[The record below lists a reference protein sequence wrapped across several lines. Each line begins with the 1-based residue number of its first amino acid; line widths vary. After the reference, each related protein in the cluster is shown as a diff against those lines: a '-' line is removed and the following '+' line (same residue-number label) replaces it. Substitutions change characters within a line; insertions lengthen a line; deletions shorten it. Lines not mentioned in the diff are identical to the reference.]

1 MEKKH
6 VIIDCDPGA
15 DDALALMLALNSE
28 ELIIHGVT
36 VVAGNRDVDR
46 CGENAMKVMEHY
58 GRTDIPVAK
67 GAEKPLK
74 RTLCL
79 DDIYSGRDGMAE
91 TFLPYQGTPCS
102 GINAAALIIETASKY
117 PGKLTVISTAPM
129 TNLALAIRKDPDFTK
144 NLASVITINGS
155 YGVSRKEGWYN
166 SRKEWNVCVD
176 PEAAKLVLESGI
188 PVWAMGVDVTGQL
201 TNAVYENLV
210 NSGIPGTMPY
220 RFLTDAKRFLA
231 TRGLEPAGL
240 FVDAMAV
247 ACAVEPEIARF
258 VRGKAAVETAGELTT
273 GMTLFDNVGNFNNSS
288 DLHAA
293 FSYDFEKLTKLLA
306 CRVLRSEKM
315 RPKEFL

>member
-28 ELIIHGVT
+28 ELTVHGVT

-67 GAEKPLK
+67 GADKPLK

-91 TFLPYQGTPCS
+91 TFLPYKGTPCCDKN
-102 GINAAALIIETASKY
+102 GVDLMIETAKQY
-117 PGKLTVISTAPM
+117 PGELTVISTAPM
-129 TNLALAIRKDPDFTK
+129 TNLALAIEKDPDFTK
-144 NLASVITINGS
+144 NLASIVTINGS

-166 SRKEWNVCVD
+166 ARKEWNVCVD
-176 PEAAKLVLESGI
+176 PEAAKIVMESGI

-201 TNAVYENLV
+201 TNEIHEKLV
-210 NSGIPGTMPY
+210 NSGTPGTMPY
-220 RFLTDAKRFLA
+220 GFLTDAKRFLA
-231 TRGLEPAGL
+231 TRGLEPSGL

-247 ACAVEPEIARF
+247 ACAVKPEIARF

-273 GMTLFDNVGNFNNSS
+273 GMTLFDNVGNFNNAS
-288 DLHAA
+288 DLYAA
-293 FSYDFEKLTKLLA
+293 YSFDFEMLTELLA
-306 CRVLRSEKM
+306 RRVMGNEKI
-315 RPKEFL
+315 RPEK